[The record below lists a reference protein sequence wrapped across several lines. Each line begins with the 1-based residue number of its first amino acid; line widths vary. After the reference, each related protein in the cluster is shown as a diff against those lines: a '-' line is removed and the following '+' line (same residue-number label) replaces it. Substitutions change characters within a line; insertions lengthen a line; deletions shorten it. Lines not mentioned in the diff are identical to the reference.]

1 MSKNTLWELTHP
13 SQRQKHPPIKNLQ
26 FKFEHKTETPVSGL
40 INSTHCQGRKAD
52 VNNELNLHKIYVGPV
67 CLAYPHLDPMPQAK
81 LLLMTNW
88 LEAWGAEFF
97 KSPC

>member
-1 MSKNTLWELTHP
+1 MPQLVRTPSEELTHP
-13 SQRQKHPPIKNLQ
+13 SQRHEHPPIKNLQ
-26 FKFEHKTETPVSGL
+26 FKFEHKAETPVFGL

-52 VNNELNLHKIYVGPV
+52 ANNELYVGPV
-67 CLAYPHLDPMPQAK
+67 CLAYPHLDPVSQAK